1 MERKYIAREG
11 VVFKATSAAVH
22 SMSKRSCCTP
32 PEKEG
37 GKKRDELREPS
48 KESITKPL
56 LVKLLICLIIHI
68 VSF

>member
-32 PEKEG
+32 PEKDG
-37 GKKRDELREPS
+37 GKKRDEHREPS
-48 KESITKPL
+48 RESITKPL
-56 LVKLLICLIIHI
+56 
-68 VSF
+68 